1 MARYL
6 IEPPIPRAAG
16 RETSGL
22 RRDPRRGA
30 CDEARLCDS
39 VATMAEQT
47 AGVRVSAADAAE
59 VARLRPRLCEILAD
73 AVEHGASVGF
83 LTPLPDA
90 VADGYWRKI
99 EGAVADGRCVLLVAR
114 DADRVVQGTVQ
125 LDVDT
130 LPNQPHRATVSK
142 LLVHTAAR
150 RQGIGEALMAELERV
165 AAERGRWLLTLDT
178 ATDDAVRLY
187 ERMGWSAAG
196 AIPGYALNPDGSL
209 TDTVFY
215 WKELARPAGSS

>member
-1 MARYL
+1 
-6 IEPPIPRAAG
+6 
-16 RETSGL
+16 
-22 RRDPRRGA
+22 
-30 CDEARLCDS
+30 
-39 VATMAEQT
+39 MAEQVT
-47 AGVRVSAADAAE
+47 EIRVSAVDAAE
-59 VARLRPRLCEILAD
+59 VARLLPRLRAILAD

-83 LTPLPDA
+83 LAPLEDA

-114 DADRVVQGTVQ
+114 DADGVVQGTVQ

-165 AAERGRWLLTLDT
+165 ASGRGRWLLTLDT
-178 ATDDAVRLY
+178 ATADAVRLY
-187 ERMGWSAAG
+187 ERMGWSVAG

-215 WKELARPAGSS
+215 WKELARSAASQA